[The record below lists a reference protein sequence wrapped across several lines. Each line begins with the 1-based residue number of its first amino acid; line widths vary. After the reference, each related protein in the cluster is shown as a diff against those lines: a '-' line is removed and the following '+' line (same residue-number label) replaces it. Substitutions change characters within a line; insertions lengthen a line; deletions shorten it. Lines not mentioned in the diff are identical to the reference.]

1 MLIFMAHLTLDEL
14 FFESFTWYRN
24 IQIAW
29 GKILP
34 GSLCQAIH
42 LQGLFLQGKDKHIF
56 IFNDGAKWYAHPICQ
71 EAEVLTFTEA
81 TVVAPLILITFLYLP
96 TILYVTRI
104 SIRFYGWKNWMTS
117 VLNDPVYFIFPI
129 LTSMSFYGKPIASEN
144 EEKERSG
151 VINDETPEDVEKT
164 ENICE
169 PLRQMNFSVRQ
180 SNILYMLFIMGF
192 LLCIGAD
199 VLHQFTRIDTK
210 FSYFA
215 PQPQT

>member
-1 MLIFMAHLTLDEL
+1 MLE
-14 FFESFTWYRN
+14 ERYYR
-24 IQIAW
+24 
-29 GKILP
+29 G
-34 GSLCQAIH
+34 LCVRPYWMREYFCRV
-42 LQGLFLQGKDKHIF
+42 LHIF
-56 IFNDGAKWYAHPICQ
+56 IFNDADKYYANPICQ

-96 TILYVTRI
+96 TILYVTKI
-104 SIRFYGWKNWMTS
+104 SIRFYGWKNWMTN

-129 LTSMSFYGKPIASEN
+129 LTSMSFYGKPKSSEN
-144 EEKERSG
+144 DEKERSEV
-151 VINDETPEDVEKT
+151 VINDETLEDVEKT

-210 FSYFA
+210 TIDLAS
-215 PQPQT
+215 QPQA

>member
-1 MLIFMAHLTLDEL
+1 
-14 FFESFTWYRN
+14 
-24 IQIAW
+24 
-29 GKILP
+29 
-34 GSLCQAIH
+34 
-42 LQGLFLQGKDKHIF
+42 
-56 IFNDGAKWYAHPICQ
+56 
-71 EAEVLTFTEA
+71 
-81 TVVAPLILITFLYLP
+81 
-96 TILYVTRI
+96 
-104 SIRFYGWKNWMTS
+104 MTN

-129 LTSMSFYGKPIASEN
+129 LTSMSFYGKPKSSEN
-144 EEKERSG
+144 DEKERSEV

-210 FSYFA
+210 TIDLAS
-215 PQPQT
+215 QPQA

>member
-1 MLIFMAHLTLDEL
+1 
-14 FFESFTWYRN
+14 
-24 IQIAW
+24 
-29 GKILP
+29 
-34 GSLCQAIH
+34 
-42 LQGLFLQGKDKHIF
+42 
-56 IFNDGAKWYAHPICQ
+56 
-71 EAEVLTFTEA
+71 
-81 TVVAPLILITFLYLP
+81 
-96 TILYVTRI
+96 
-104 SIRFYGWKNWMTS
+104 MTS